1 MTQVKFKV
9 VDDLRR
15 DIRTI
20 KGRII
25 KEYPR
30 FYLIQTNAGY
40 KECINKASLQCG
52 EIERVM

>member
-15 DIRTI
+15 DIRTK

-30 FYLIQTNAGY
+30 FYLIQTESGY
-40 KECINKASLQCG
+40 RECIDKAQLITG